1 MTQPSPPVPAKLRE
15 ILKDYPEHIDQLQ
28 QVLETVKDRR
38 IESLPAFEDAVWKL
52 EDCLSG
58 FISDASAELSNA
70 EASGDLQ
77 AIERAKA
84 KERLMMS
91 ARSSN
96 IGLADLSE
104 LRAYFV
110 EQEEHA

>member
-15 ILKDYPEHIDQLQ
+15 MLKDYPEHIDQLQ
-28 QVLETVKDRR
+28 RALETVTDRR
-38 IESLPAFEDAVWKL
+38 MRSLPPFEDAVWKL

-58 FISDASAELSNA
+58 FIGKASAELSAA
-70 EASGDLQ
+70 EASGDSR
-77 AIERAKA
+77 AIELAKE
-84 KERLMMS
+84 KERLMMF

-104 LRAYFV
+104 LRIYIDANIG
-110 EQEEHA
+110 